1 MARRYHPLTPA
12 SSPHLRRPIPCARH
26 APLEAGYV
34 ALPFTESTALARKFL
49 YAVAVLIVLVLAA
62 LLVYRIWGM
71 QLIRAVMVP
80 REAFVPLKPLSVN
93 AYDDASMWIARPD
106 IANDNPALWKPAGI
120 KDAPVSQ
127 RTAVFFIHPTSYITA
142 FGGAHWNMRL
152 EDKDALATAR
162 RFVQGQASAFNAV
175 GDIWVPRY
183 RQANYGAFLTHDAA
197 GDQALAAAYRDV
209 AQAFAVFLKANPTG
223 PLILAGHSQGSR
235 HLLQL
240 LREQVA
246 GKPVASR
253 IAAVYAV
260 GWPVSVEADI
270 PALGLP
276 ACVRRSQAHCVVS
289 WQSYAEPAD
298 PSPIIETF
306 ERRDGYTGRPRKG
319 THMLCTNPISGALN
333 GAAPASTNRGTLDS
347 RDDAK
352 PPRLLT
358 GVVPA
363 RCDSKGILMIGEPVD
378 MGPFTLPGNNYHVYD
393 YSLFW
398 GDVRE
403 DARQRLAAFL
413 KP

>member
-1 MARRYHPLTPA
+1 M
-12 SSPHLRRPIPCARH
+12 
-26 APLEAGYV
+26 
-34 ALPFTESTALARKFL
+34 ARKFL
-49 YAVAVLIVLVLAA
+49 YVVASLIVLVLAA
-62 LLVYRIWGM
+62 LLAYRIWGM

-80 REAFVPLKPLSVN
+80 REAFVALQPLPAN
-93 AYDDASMWIARPD
+93 AYDDPRMWIARPD
-106 IANDNPALWKPAGI
+106 LAQGNPALWKPDGI
-120 KDAPVSQ
+120 RDEPVA
-127 RTAVFFIHPTSYITA
+127 RKAAVFFIHPTSYITT

-152 EDKDALATAR
+152 DDKDSLATAR

-183 RQANYGAFLTHDAA
+183 RQANYGAFLTQKPD
-197 GDQALAAAYRDV
+197 GDKALAAAYRDV
-209 AQAFAVFLKANPTG
+209 AQAFAAFLKANPTG

-246 GKPVASR
+246 GKPVAAR

-260 GWPVSVEADI
+260 GWPVSVEADL

-276 ACVRRSQAHCVVS
+276 ACARRDQAHCLVS

-306 ERRDGYTGRPRKG
+306 ERRAGYTGKPRKG
-319 THMLCTNPISGALN
+319 THMLCTNPITGAFN
-333 GAAPASTNRGTLDS
+333 GAAPASENRGTLDS
-347 RDDAK
+347 RDDSK

-358 GVVPA
+358 GIVPA
-363 RCDSKGILMIGEPVD
+363 RCDTSGVLMIGDPVD

-403 DARQRLAAFL
+403 DARDRLAAFL
-413 KP
+413 KR

>member
-1 MARRYHPLTPA
+1 M
-12 SSPHLRRPIPCARH
+12 
-26 APLEAGYV
+26 
-34 ALPFTESTALARKFL
+34 ARKFL
-49 YAVAVLIVLVLAA
+49 YVVAGLIVLVLAA

-71 QLIRAVMVP
+71 QLIRTVMVP
-80 REAFVPLKPLSVN
+80 REAFQPLKPLAAN
-93 AYDDASMWIARPD
+93 AYDDPAMWIARPD
-106 IANDNPALWKPAGI
+106 IRDGNPALWRPEGV
-120 KDAPVSQ
+120 KDAPAAQ
-127 RTAVFFIHPTSYITA
+127 KAAVFFIHPTSYITT

-152 EDKDALATAR
+152 DDRDSLATAR
-162 RFVQGQASAFNAV
+162 RFVQGQASAFNAI

-183 RQANYGAFLTHDAA
+183 RQANYGAFLTREAA
-197 GDQALAAAYRDV
+197 GDKALAAAYQDV
-209 AQAFAVFLKANPTG
+209 AQAFAAFIKANPGG

-240 LREQVA
+240 LREQMA
-246 GKPVASR
+246 GNPVAAR
-253 IAAVYAV
+253 VAAVYAV
-260 GWPVSVEADI
+260 GWPVSVEADL

-276 ACVRRSQAHCVVS
+276 ACARRDQAHCIVS

-306 ERRDGYTGRPRKG
+306 ERRNGYTGRPRKG
-319 THMLCTNPISGALN
+319 THMLCTNPITGAFN
-333 GAAPASTNRGTLDS
+333 GSAPAAANRGTLDS
-347 RDDAK
+347 RDEAN

-358 GVVPA
+358 GIVPA
-363 RCDSKGILMIGEPVD
+363 RCDTSGVLMIGEPID

-403 DARQRLAAFL
+403 DARQRLATFL

>member
-1 MARRYHPLTPA
+1 M
-12 SSPHLRRPIPCARH
+12 
-26 APLEAGYV
+26 
-34 ALPFTESTALARKFL
+34 ARKFL
-49 YAVAVLIVLVLAA
+49 YVVASLIVLVLAA

-71 QLIRAVMVP
+71 QLIRVVMVP
-80 REAFVPLKPLSVN
+80 REAFAPLQPLPAN
-93 AYDDASMWIARPD
+93 AYDDPAMWIARPD
-106 IANDNPALWKPAGI
+106 LTKGNPALWRPAGI
-120 KDAPVSQ
+120 EDAPVT
-127 RTAVFFIHPTSYITA
+127 RKAAIFFIHPTSYITT

-152 EDKDALATAR
+152 DDQDSLDTAR

-183 RQANYGAFLTHDAA
+183 RQANYGAFLTRKPD

-209 AQAFAVFLKANPTG
+209 AQAFAAFLKANPTG

-240 LREQVA
+240 LRERVA
-246 GKPVASR
+246 GKPVEAR

-260 GWPVSVEADI
+260 GWPVSVEADL

-276 ACVRRSQAHCVVS
+276 ACARRDQAHCIVS
-289 WQSYAEPAD
+289 WQSYADPAD
-298 PSPIIETF
+298 PSPLIESF
-306 ERRDGYTGRPRKG
+306 ERRDGYTGKPRKG
-319 THMLCTNPISGALN
+319 THMLCTNPITGAFN
-333 GAAPASTNRGTLDS
+333 GAAPASANRGTLDS
-347 RDDAK
+347 RDESK

-358 GVVPA
+358 GIVPA
-363 RCDSKGILMIGEPVD
+363 RCDTSGVLMIGEPVD

-403 DARQRLAAFL
+403 DARHRLAAFL
-413 KP
+413 KR